1 MDRTRLIR
9 VMPGNGWMILMAMKG
24 EGRRLGRGIML
35 VVEAMKRVISHKF
48 KRSVNILFKDE
59 T

>member
-24 EGRRLGRGIML
+24 EGRGLGRGIML
-35 VVEAMKRVISHKF
+35 VVEAVERVISHKF
-48 KRSVNILFKDE
+48 KRSVNILSKDE

>member
-24 EGRRLGRGIML
+24 RKGFGKGNYVGCRSDEEGNKPQI
-35 VVEAMKRVISHKF
+35 
-48 KRSVNILFKDE
+48 
-59 T
+59 

>member
-24 EGRRLGRGIML
+24 EEGVWEGELCWL
-35 VVEAMKRVISHKF
+35 SKR
-48 KRSVNILFKDE
+48 
-59 T
+59 